1 MYGIIR
7 HCCVI
12 LTLLVLYREWSNNP
26 PAVEAFVAPRPPRV
40 NVGAPGG
47 DARAAGPFAN
57 EINSRGA
64 GGGSWRTA
72 DHLPRRRRSREAGGG
87 GGSGCGQGVRSLRA
101 GLGFPPLPGSE
112 LVDFMAQELVE
123 QSVRHHWQSGFIG
136 GSVGVMGTLTAIQVC
151 VRCFFLWLGLD
162 VCGFVFRCWLCVMSV
177 VLVRM
182 CARSRPGLT
191 CNHMI
196 SAVYDTSCSCTAACR
211 HAHDNPCHTSNVTS
225 SVPTSWVVIVHT
237 QPLPYIAVPLC
248 SIGEGFRKQTTS
260 ENARLGICQSEASD
274 SVVDFILKLAWN
286 ERLLSKKTG
295 LDRHLCFLPPRVPS
309 QIRNPG

>member
-7 HCCVI
+7 HFCVI
-12 LTLLVLYREWSNNP
+12 LALLVLYREWSNNP

-40 NVGAPGG
+40 NVGAPGE

-64 GGGSWRTA
+64 GGESWRTA

-136 GSVGVMGTLTAIQVC
+136 GSVGVMGTLTAIQIKINEVKELTAC
-151 VRCFFLWLGLD
+151 PYCRSTGQLACATCYGI
-162 VCGFVFRCWLCVMSV
+162 GSV
-177 VLVRM
+177 SIPDTIDSSNAVTTTT
-182 CARSRPGLT
+182 LT
-191 CNHMI
+191 CP
-196 SAVYDTSCSCTAACR
+196 SCRGQTFITCVNCR
-211 HAHDNPCHTSNVTS
+211 GDGRG
-225 SVPTSWVVIVHT
+225 
-237 QPLPYIAVPLC
+237 VPLFLNKKV
-248 SIGEGFRKQTTS
+248 SRDPES
-260 ENARLGICQSEASD
+260 EIEDVGYA
-274 SVVDFILKLAWN
+274 
-286 ERLLSKKTG
+286 
-295 LDRHLCFLPPRVPS
+295 
-309 QIRNPG
+309 